1 MIGYI
6 DHDESIIIHKAN
18 CKEAVKLMSQQ
29 GNRIVSA
36 KWTTHKV
43 LSYLARINLIGID
56 KMGMIRDITEV
67 ISQQLSV
74 NIRSLNVE
82 VHDGIFEGLVD
93 LYVHNTA
100 DLNNLILNL
109 SKIKGIDS
117 VKREEIIGT

>member
-1 MIGYI
+1 
-6 DHDESIIIHKAN
+6 
-18 CKEAVKLMSQQ
+18 MSQH

-43 LSYLARINLIGID
+43 LSYLARINLVGID
-56 KMGMIRDITEV
+56 KMGMIRNITEV

-82 VHDGIFEGLVD
+82 VHDGIFEGIVD

-109 SKIKGIDS
+109 SKIKGVDS
-117 VKREEIIGT
+117 VKREEIVGT